1 MKLRPATTHVISFY
15 ARSEALLK
23 LYRESP
29 RAQQVQIAETHKYL
43 EGQIAESVATVQPVD
58 QPGIA
63 LGLHQL
69 VDEAVAKQ
77 LVGPKGGDVT
87 CRRGCSA
94 CCRLHV
100 VATEQEAELAL
111 MAADEAGWEID
122 LKRARQQA
130 QVNNA
135 EQWRHLDADT
145 RACVFLTEAGDCAI
159 YQYRPMSCRKYMVVN
174 DPSDCDS
181 VLKPGHQT
189 LQLVSAHAEIAFS
202 AALQACE
209 AGTLAAMLLREI
221 EQSEPAT

>member
-1 MKLRPATTHVISFY
+1 MKVRPATEHVISFY
-15 ARSEALLK
+15 ARSEALSK

-29 RAQQVQIAETHKYL
+29 PKDQRRIALMHKEL
-43 EGQIAESVATVQPVD
+43 EGKVAASVKEEPADNQA
-58 QPGIA
+58 GIA
-63 LGLHQL
+63 MGLHQL

-77 LVGPKGGDVT
+77 MAGPKGGDVT

-111 MAADEAGWEID
+111 MAADEAGWTID
-122 LKRARQQA
+122 LERARVQA
-130 QVNNA
+130 QVTDV
-135 EQWRHLDADT
+135 EHWRHLSAED

-159 YQYRPMSCRKYMVVN
+159 YQYRPMSCRKYLVVN

-181 VLKPGHQT
+181 VLKPGHRT

-221 EQSEPAT
+221 EPG

>member
-1 MKLRPATTHVISFY
+1 MTQHVIKFY

-29 RAQQVQIAETHKYL
+29 PEHQRQIALMHKDL
-43 EGQIAESVATVQPVD
+43 EGQVAESVATVPAAD

-63 LGLHQL
+63 IGLHQL

-77 LVGPKGGDVT
+77 LAGPKGGDVT

-111 MAADEAGWEID
+111 MAADDAGWKID
-122 LKRARQQA
+122 LERARVQA
-130 QVNNA
+130 QVK
-135 EQWRHLDADT
+135 EVDEWRHLSAED

-159 YQYRPMSCRKYMVVN
+159 YEYRPMSCRKYLVVN

-209 AGTLAAMLLREI
+209 SGTLATMLLREI
-221 EQSEPAT
+221 EPG